1 MKLINLLVICF
12 ILTLS
17 PNANLLDTN
26 QTNYSIIEINTPAE
40 KIYDDGNY
48 RKVYSSFT
56 IYDSNDKIILS
67 SGKYYDNPAQ
77 VKLPKGVYKIEFQ
90 NSEVTILIKKI
101 EIESAPYISLIL
113 K

>member
-12 ILTLS
+12 ILTLP

-40 KIYDDGNY
+40 KVYDDGIY

-56 IYDSNDKIILS
+56 IYNSNDKIILS

-90 NSEVTILIKKI
+90 NSERTISIKKI
-101 EIESAPYISLIL
+101 EIESGTYISLIL